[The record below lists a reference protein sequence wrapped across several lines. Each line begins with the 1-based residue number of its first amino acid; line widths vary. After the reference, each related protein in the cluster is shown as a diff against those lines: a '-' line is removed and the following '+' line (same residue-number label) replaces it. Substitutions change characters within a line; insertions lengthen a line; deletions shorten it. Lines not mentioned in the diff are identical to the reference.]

1 MSGGGHLPK
10 EKRPKIIN
18 FKVFLAV
25 QKSMNFN
32 YILWLGVWIHF
43 RRSEIMS
50 PRPPLPQ
57 KNFFEQQ
64 IFGRIL
70 HSAHSTMEGIV

>member
-18 FKVFLAV
+18 FKVFFAV

-32 YILWLGVWIHF
+32 YILWLGFGTI
-43 RRSEIMS
+43 
-50 PRPPLPQ
+50 LGGQ
-57 KNFFEQQ
+57 K
-64 IFGRIL
+64 
-70 HSAHSTMEGIV
+70 S